1 MNKSKSG
8 KSFRASALAVA
19 IQLAFGTVAWALPQ
33 GGVVV
38 NGQAGMS
45 TPGVGQ
51 LNVQASN
58 GAIINWQKFSIGA
71 GETTRFLQ
79 PSASSSV
86 LNRVVG
92 ADMSSIL
99 GQLQGNGRVFLIN
112 PQGIVIGAGAR
123 IDTNSFIAS
132 TLDLSDADF
141 LAGKLRFFAGSNAG
155 SIRNAGVISAGPGGR
170 VALIAPD
177 IENSGIIQA
186 TGGQILL
193 AAGRRLEISSLD
205 FEGVTFEVQAPADSV
220 LNLGKLLADNGAVQ
234 VFAGSLR
241 HSGEIRANRMV
252 QDADGSIRLS
262 GSNEVTLTSDSSTR
276 SDGLFGGSIV
286 VQSREGTTRV
296 AGQVS
301 ATGSDGKGGQ
311 IQLLGQRVAVDHATV
326 DASGRTGGGQIL
338 IGGDY
343 QGNNAD
349 VQNASRVYV
358 GANANLKVDALQ
370 SGNGGR
376 VIVWADENT
385 IYAGQLSARG
395 GAQGGDGGFA
405 EVSGKNNLAF
415 TGTADLGASAGLL
428 GTLLLDPLDIVISSL
443 GGILPSVLDQFADF
457 SSNVVTISPAAMDAV
472 RGNVMLQANRDIYFN
487 DAVALTTSGAGLTA
501 TAGGATFDQ
510 GQIYLDHDVT
520 TNAGAV
526 TLRSRYLSGTGTIT
540 TGGGAVDLKT
550 YDSNYYASLISS
562 AGGAVTLASQTGGVY
577 YSNVNAG
584 SGAILVTGTGVS
596 DGTFTTTGTASLN
609 ATDGS
614 LYSTNVTADT
624 VNLTATGTLYN
635 NYANAA
641 SRINATSTNSYIQL
655 YNLNSQP
662 LRLGTLNAL
671 TGIYLYADSGL
682 IQASGGLS
690 TAPLVEIDSQNSTS
704 STGTAL
710 APLLIA
716 SPRLIVSGMNAP
728 AFVALQGGPTLTEL
742 NLSGTVTALGAS
754 SITGAANVT
763 SLSLAAAGGVLST
776 SAISTGGFDS
786 GFSLRVSDGAIN
798 APTLT
803 LPGGDRK
810 SVV

>member
-8 KSFRASALAVA
+8 TPFRASALAVA

-38 NGQAGMS
+38 SGQAGMS
-45 TPGVGQ
+45 TPGAGQ

-170 VALIAPD
+170 IALIAPD

-338 IGGDY
+338 IGGDHRAAT
-343 QGNNAD
+343 QM
-349 VQNASRVYV
+349 SRMP
-358 GANANLKVDALQ
+358 A
-370 SGNGGR
+370 
-376 VIVWADENT
+376 
-385 IYAGQLSARG
+385 
-395 GAQGGDGGFA
+395 
-405 EVSGKNNLAF
+405 VSLW
-415 TGTADLGASAGLL
+415 
-428 GTLLLDPLDIVISSL
+428 
-443 GGILPSVLDQFADF
+443 
-457 SSNVVTISPAAMDAV
+457 V
-472 RGNVMLQANRDIYFN
+472 RM
-487 DAVALTTSGAGLTA
+487 
-501 TAGGATFDQ
+501 
-510 GQIYLDHDVT
+510 
-520 TNAGAV
+520 
-526 TLRSRYLSGTGTIT
+526 
-540 TGGGAVDLKT
+540 
-550 YDSNYYASLISS
+550 
-562 AGGAVTLASQTGGVY
+562 
-577 YSNVNAG
+577 
-584 SGAILVTGTGVS
+584 
-596 DGTFTTTGTASLN
+596 
-609 ATDGS
+609 
-614 LYSTNVTADT
+614 
-624 VNLTATGTLYN
+624 
-635 NYANAA
+635 
-641 SRINATSTNSYIQL
+641 
-655 YNLNSQP
+655 
-662 LRLGTLNAL
+662 
-671 TGIYLYADSGL
+671 
-682 IQASGGLS
+682 
-690 TAPLVEIDSQNSTS
+690 
-704 STGTAL
+704 
-710 APLLIA
+710 
-716 SPRLIVSGMNAP
+716 
-728 AFVALQGGPTLTEL
+728 PT
-742 NLSGTVTALGAS
+742 
-754 SITGAANVT
+754 
-763 SLSLAAAGGVLST
+763 
-776 SAISTGGFDS
+776 
-786 GFSLRVSDGAIN
+786 
-798 APTLT
+798 
-803 LPGGDRK
+803 
-810 SVV
+810 